1 MVLRHVSILRDH
13 PQGVSLY
20 LAKVTELFKRF
31 QEFFKELFKNFFY
44 DFFFKFQTLNLK
56 SRWLIPALWQQYCS
70 RCVL

>member
-31 QEFFKELFKNFFY
+31 
-44 DFFFKFQTLNLK
+44 
-56 SRWLIPALWQQYCS
+56 
-70 RCVL
+70 